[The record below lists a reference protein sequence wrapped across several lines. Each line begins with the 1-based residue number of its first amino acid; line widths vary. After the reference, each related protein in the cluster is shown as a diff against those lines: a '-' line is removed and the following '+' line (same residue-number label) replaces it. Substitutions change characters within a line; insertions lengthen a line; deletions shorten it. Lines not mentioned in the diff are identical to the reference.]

1 MPRIAAKTVKEHREN
16 IETALVDAAE
26 EILRNEPGTELTA
39 AAIAKRA
46 GIARNSIYRY
56 VTSVND
62 LRRLVIERYMPGWM
76 RAVAAA
82 TDGIEDPHEWL
93 AAWLTVN
100 LEQAAA
106 SDHGWMRN
114 IVVSAENPGGKHAN
128 VTATIDNRNSFTRAG
143 VDVND
148 VHARANSHL
157 SEVWEQLAPGRA
169 GIYTNLTMAQLGV
182 GFRALEAGDS
192 LENVTPIIVQSVLA
206 MIPRDGDGRSD
217 SDGDGPTETVR
228 K

>member
-76 RAVAAA
+76 AAVAA
-82 TDGIEDPHEWL
+82 
-93 AAWLTVN
+93 
-100 LEQAAA
+100 
-106 SDHGWMRN
+106 
-114 IVVSAENPGGKHAN
+114 VS
-128 VTATIDNRNSFTRAG
+128 
-143 VDVND
+143 
-148 VHARANSHL
+148 
-157 SEVWEQLAPGRA
+157 
-169 GIYTNLTMAQLGV
+169 
-182 GFRALEAGDS
+182 
-192 LENVTPIIVQSVLA
+192 TPISFSSPAQASA
-206 MIPRDGDGRSD
+206 RPRATSRRS
-217 SDGDGPTETVR
+217 SSGVPT
-228 K
+228 

>member
-76 RAVAAA
+76 AAVAAA
-82 TDGIEDPHEWL
+82 TADIDDPREWL
-93 AAWLTVN
+93 SAWLTVN

-106 SDHGWMRN
+106 SDHGWMRT
-114 IVVSAENPGGKHAN
+114 IVVNAENPGGRTPN

-143 VDVND
+143 VDVD
-148 VHARANSHL
+148 EVHARANSNLADVWRNWHQAEVPSTPTSPWRNWEWGSAHSRRATHL
-157 SEVWEQLAPGRA
+157 RRYAPSSCSR
-169 GIYTNLTMAQLGV
+169 Y
-182 GFRALEAGDS
+182 S
-192 LENVTPIIVQSVLA
+192 P
-206 MIPRDGDGRSD
+206 
-217 SDGDGPTETVR
+217 
-228 K
+228 

>member
-26 EILRNEPGTELTA
+26 DILRNEPNHELTA

-62 LRRLVIERYMPGWM
+62 LRRLVIERYIPGWM
-76 RAVAAA
+76 GAVAAA
-82 TDGIEDPHEWL
+82 TTGIEDPR
-93 AAWLTVN
+93 AWLTAWLGAN

-106 SDHGWMRN
+106 SDHAWMRD
-114 IVVSAENPGGKHAN
+114 IVVSAENPGVRSPKVA
-128 VTATIDNRNSFTRAG
+128 ATIDNRNSFTRAG
-143 VDVND
+143 VDVSD

-157 SEVWEQLAPGRA
+157 VEVWEQLAPGR
-169 GIYTNLTMAQLGV
+169 GQIYTNLTMAQLGV
-182 GFRALEAGDS
+182 GFRTLETGES
-192 LENVTPIIVQSVLA
+192 LKNVKDIIVQSVLA
-206 MIPRDGDGRSD
+206 MIPPASPR
-217 SDGDGPTETVR
+217 
-228 K
+228 

>member
-76 RAVAAA
+76 AAVAAA
-82 TDGIEDPHEWL
+82 TADIDDPREWL
-93 AAWLTVN
+93 SAWLTVN

-106 SDHGWMRN
+106 SDHGWMRT
-114 IVVSAENPGGKHAN
+114 IVVNAENPGGRTPN

-143 VDVND
+143 VDVD
-148 VHARANSHL
+148 EVHARANSNL
-157 SEVWEQLAPGRA
+157 ADVWEKLAPGRSI
-169 GIYTNLTMAQLGV
+169 IYTNLTMAQLGV
-182 GFRALEAGDS
+182 GFRALEAGDT
-192 LENVTPIIVQSVLA
+192 LAEVRPIIVQSVLA
-206 MIPRDGDGRSD
+206 MIPSD
-217 SDGDGPTETVR
+217 NAGSSAVES
-228 K
+228 